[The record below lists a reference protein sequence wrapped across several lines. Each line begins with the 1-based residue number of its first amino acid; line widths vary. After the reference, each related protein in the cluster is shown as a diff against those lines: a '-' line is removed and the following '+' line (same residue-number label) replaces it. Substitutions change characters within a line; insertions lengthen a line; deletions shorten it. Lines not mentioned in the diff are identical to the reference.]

1 MSLDRGRFPSSP
13 RMEQADRDLENA
25 LESRAEFSETRTIG
39 SDFDADRPKLQI
51 DFRPAGKIGDDDER
65 G

>member
-25 LESRAEFSETRTIG
+25 LKFSETRTIG

-51 DFRPAGKIGDDDER
+51 DFWPAGKIGDDDER